1 MELASLGLFDQAVLL
16 FAAFVLF
23 TSFVMLAQS
32 RIVPLIHAFA
42 WQGALLAVVTALV
55 ALVANQPHLYFSA
68 GITFVLKA
76 LLIPWMLHR
85 LAVRLNIH
93 RDIEP
98 IRHPSLILLAGAAL
112 VVFSYYVALPIVQLA
127 THTARNTIAVS
138 QAVVLLGMLLM
149 ITRKKAVAQVIGFMS
164 IENGLFFAAVA
175 ATYGMPMV
183 VELGIAFDVLVAM
196 VLFGVFFFQM
206 RASIDSLDVD
216 RLNRLREVDE
226 TADAPSLAR
235 GPRLDPIGD
244 TQVTEERNP

>member
-1 MELASLGLFDQAVLL
+1 MDYASLSLFDQAVLL

-23 TSFVMLAQS
+23 TSFVMLAQT
-32 RIVPLIHAFA
+32 RIVPLIHTFA
-42 WQGALLAVVTALV
+42 WQGALLAVTTALV
-55 ALVANQPHLYFSA
+55 AFVTQHPDLYVSA
-68 GITFVLKA
+68 GITFLLKA

-112 VVFSYYVALPIVQLA
+112 VVFSYYVALPIVHLSA
-127 THTARNTIAVS
+127 LTTRNTIAVS
-138 QAVVLLGMLLM
+138 QAVILLGMLLM
-149 ITRKKAVAQVIGFMS
+149 ITRKKAIAQVVGFMS
-164 IENGLFFAAVA
+164 IENGLFFAAVV

-183 VELGIAFDVLVAM
+183 VELGIAFDVLVAA

-226 TADAPSLAR
+226 
-235 GPRLDPIGD
+235 PRA
-244 TQVTEERNP
+244 TEDNRP

>member
-1 MELASLGLFDQAVLL
+1 MEFASLDLFDQAVLF
-16 FAAFVLF
+16 FAAFVLL
-23 TSFVMLAQS
+23 TSFVMLAQA
-32 RIVPLIHAFA
+32 RIVPLIHTFA
-42 WQGALLAVVTALV
+42 WQGALLAVVTVLV
-55 ALVANQPHLYFSA
+55 AFVTKHPHLYFSA

-98 IRHPSLILLAGAAL
+98 MKHPSLLLLAGAAL
-112 VVFSYYVALPIVQLA
+112 VVFSYYVALPIVQLSA
-127 THTARNTIAVS
+127 HTTRNTIAVS

-149 ITRKKAVAQVIGFMS
+149 ITRKKAIAQVIGFMS
-164 IENGLFFAAVA
+164 IENGLFFAAVV
-175 ATYGMPMV
+175 ATHGMPMV
-183 VELGIAFDVLVAM
+183 VELGIAFDVLVAA

-226 TADAPSLAR
+226 
-235 GPRLDPIGD
+235 PRA
-244 TQVTEERNP
+244 TEDNRP